1 MITALITGLIG
12 IAMLVA
18 FLGFMLVWVKA
29 IPLIII
35 VVLVVGLLIYDFVQT
50 LRAGESGALPH
61 ARPRWRNLAGLYS
74 NCLRIRL

>member
-1 MITALITGLIG
+1 MITALITGIVG

-18 FLGFMLVWVKA
+18 FLGFILVWVKA

-50 LRAGESGALPH
+50 LRAGESGA
-61 ARPRWRNLAGLYS
+61 
-74 NCLRIRL
+74 

>member
-1 MITALITGLIG
+1 MITALITGIVG

-35 VVLVVGLLIYDFVQT
+35 VVLVVVLLIYDFVQT
-50 LRAGESGALPH
+50 LRAGESGA
-61 ARPRWRNLAGLYS
+61 
-74 NCLRIRL
+74 